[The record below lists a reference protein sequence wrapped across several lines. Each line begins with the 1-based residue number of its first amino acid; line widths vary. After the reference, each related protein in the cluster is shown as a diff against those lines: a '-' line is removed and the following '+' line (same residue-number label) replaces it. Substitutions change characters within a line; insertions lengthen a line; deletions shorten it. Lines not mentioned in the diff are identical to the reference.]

1 MLKTSSKMLFLM
13 TTIMGT
19 MMVVSS
25 SNWLNMWIGLEI
37 NMMSFIPLMFKS
49 KNNFLSQSSMMYFLI
64 QSMASTMFI
73 IMILFNKYMF
83 ISFYSTNAQNIII
96 FITMMMKMGMPP
108 FHMWFPEL
116 MSKLNW
122 NLCMFLMTW
131 QKIAPM
137 YILSIIMDNNS
148 IMMMMIVMSTILG
161 AILGLNHTSTRKIMA
176 YSSINHMGW
185 LVACAL
191 TFKKLW
197 IMYMIMYSIMVIMI
211 CYTLNKYNILFINQ
225 FNIKSLTMVE
235 KMSLLIMMMSMG
247 GLPPFL
253 GFMPKWMTIE
263 YMISSNEIMLMLIM
277 VMSSLITLSYYMR
290 MISSISMLM
299 SNSQKWIFMNKTSKI
314 PSTITL
320 FINMMLPLFF
330 ILMNFM

>member
-225 FNIKSLTMVE
+225 FNIESLTMVE